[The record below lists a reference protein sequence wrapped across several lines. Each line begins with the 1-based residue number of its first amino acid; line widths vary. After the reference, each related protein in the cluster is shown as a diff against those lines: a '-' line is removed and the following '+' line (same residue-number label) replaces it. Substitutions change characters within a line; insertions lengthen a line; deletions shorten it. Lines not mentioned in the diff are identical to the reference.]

1 MFKLLN
7 PIPSLQEKE
16 VDLEVEADTA
26 MVVVAPVMV
35 VEVDTA
41 VEEKVMVVDTAVE
54 EDMVMDMEEDMVDM
68 VEIEEVDLVI
78 EEVVTEVMEAVE
90 DTTMVMEEEVVVFL
104 VEVEEVD
111 MVITEE
117 AVMVAVSHMMDLEED
132 QNVVLVVVVVDV
144 LKIGNIEEVV
154 TDMSVNL
161 EQKKEVDTADRHLDR
176 QSEGTDPDRQAFKDL
191 VEAHLLLMRVTP
203 VYIQSSYLQ
212 NSLASILHENKS
224 YSM

>member
-26 MVVVAPVMV
+26 MVGVAPVMV

-41 VEEKVMVVDTAVE
+41 VEEKVMVVATVAVDTAVE

-132 QNVVLVVVVVDV
+132 QNVVLVVVVDV

-176 QSEGTDPDRQAFKDL
+176 LSEGTDQDHQASKDL
-191 VEAHLLLMRVTP
+191 V
-203 VYIQSSYLQ
+203 
-212 NSLASILHENKS
+212 
-224 YSM
+224 